1 VSLVL
6 ALCVDR
12 VLDDSSVQFMAL
24 VAHALA
30 DIPLELFSLGLLA
43 SSMGLIVD
51 SIGQC
56 STLIVILR
64 FRLFH
69 TPIP

>member
-1 VSLVL
+1 
-6 ALCVDR
+6 
-12 VLDDSSVQFMAL
+12 MAL